1 MTPSGLTTGLVAV
14 PERRQRRKVAT
25 GAWPE
30 LVNGA
35 GNPFANVPAQRDA
48 T

>member
-1 MTPSGLTTGLVAV
+1 MASPGLTTGLVAM

-25 GAWPE
+25 GARPE

-35 GNPFANVPAQRDA
+35 GNPFANFPAQRDA